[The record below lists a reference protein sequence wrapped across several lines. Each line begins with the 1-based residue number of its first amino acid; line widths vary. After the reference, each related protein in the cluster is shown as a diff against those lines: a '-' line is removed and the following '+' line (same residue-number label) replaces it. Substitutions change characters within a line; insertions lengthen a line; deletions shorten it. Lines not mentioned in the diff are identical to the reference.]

1 MASSEAT
8 LDALLGDLAILRRR
22 SHPDQRFPEYWTT
35 LLCPRTHSRRSPTS
49 STRSALASALM
60 PLVFLPLAPALES

>member
-22 SHPDQRFPEYWTT
+22 SHPDQFPEYWTT

-60 PLVFLPLAPALES
+60 PLVLLPLAPALES